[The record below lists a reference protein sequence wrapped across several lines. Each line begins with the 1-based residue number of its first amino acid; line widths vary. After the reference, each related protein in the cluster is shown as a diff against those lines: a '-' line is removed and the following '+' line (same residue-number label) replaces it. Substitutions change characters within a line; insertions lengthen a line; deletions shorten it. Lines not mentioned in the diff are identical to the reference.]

1 MRIAV
6 IGTGLIGALH
16 ARILARHPG
25 CTLVAVCDVDLDRAG
40 RVAADLG
47 CRAYGDTDT
56 MLDAEDLEAV
66 TVATPETHRHDP
78 ALAAA
83 RRGLKLLLEKP
94 LGRSLA
100 DVDRLISAL
109 RAEGADPAVNFILHA
124 DPRFARMK
132 EIVAAGGVG
141 RPVSTFARRRGTRLG
156 IEKYALWTDLLSSTL
171 IHDIEMALAVNAAP
185 AERVFAEAVVRA
197 CAPYGSHDAVVAT
210 LRFAD
215 GAVALFETSWVLPPS
230 QPEPLDPAFHLI
242 GDGGSV
248 VIEGSSMGIKVVS
261 EQGYSQ
267 PDMAHWPILDDVVG
281 GALARSLDAFVMRAR
296 AGLPPLV
303 GLAAARRAE
312 AVVAA
317 MKRSIAEG
325 RPVALSDVAAEGL

>member
-16 ARILARHPG
+16 ARILARHG
-25 CTLVAVCDVDLDRAG
+25 DCTLVAVCDVDADRAG
-40 RVAADLG
+40 ALAAELG
-47 CRAYGDTDT
+47 CRAYGSAAALFEAEE
-56 MLDAEDLEAV
+56 LDAV
-66 TVATPETHRHDP
+66 TIATPEAHRHEP
-78 ALAAA
+78 AVLAA
-83 RRGLKLLLEKP
+83 RRSLKMLLEKP
-94 LGRSLA
+94 LGRGLD
-100 DVDRLISAL
+100 DVDRLVADLSDL
-109 RAEGADPAVNFILHA
+109 GADPAVNFILHG

-141 RPVSTFARRRGTRLG
+141 RTVSTFARRRGTRLG
-156 IEKYALWTDLLSSTL
+156 IEKYAPWTDLLSSTL
-171 IHDIEMALAVNAAP
+171 IHDIEMALSVNDSP
-185 AERVFAEAVVRA
+185 AERVYAEAVVRA

-215 GAVALFETSWVLPPS
+215 GAVALFETSWVLPPT

-261 EQGYSQ
+261 ETGYSQ
-267 PDMAHWPILDDVVG
+267 PDMAHWPVFDDGVG
-281 GALARSLDAFVMRAR
+281 GALARSLDAFVTRSL
-296 AGLPPLV
+296 AGQPPLV

-317 MKRSIAEG
+317 MKLSITEG
-325 RPVALSDVAAEGL
+325 RPVALAEMDGGSA